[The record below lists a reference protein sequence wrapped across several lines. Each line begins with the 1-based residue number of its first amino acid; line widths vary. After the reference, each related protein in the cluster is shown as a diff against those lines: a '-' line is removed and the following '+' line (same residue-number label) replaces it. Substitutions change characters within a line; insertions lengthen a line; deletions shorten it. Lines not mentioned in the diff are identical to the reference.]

1 MPDLTMRDE
10 HFEALNKV
18 STELVKLTM
27 CQLNITE
34 RRIVETVRREIEA
47 IRKDEMI
54 TRNLELNKQKREGE

>member
-1 MPDLTMRDE
+1 M
-10 HFEALNKV
+10 

-27 CQLNITE
+27 CQLNISE